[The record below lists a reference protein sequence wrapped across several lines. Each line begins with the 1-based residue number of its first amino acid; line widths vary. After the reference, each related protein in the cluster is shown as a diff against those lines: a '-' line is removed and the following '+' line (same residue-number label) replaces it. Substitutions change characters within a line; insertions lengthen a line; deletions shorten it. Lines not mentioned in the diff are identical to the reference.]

1 MAINFNTD
9 PYYDDY
15 SESKGFHRI
24 LFKPGV
30 AVQARELNQLQTILQ
45 NQVSRFGNHVFKP
58 GSMVIPGN
66 VKFDKNFNFVK
77 LLSTFNSTDIDVTN
91 YLNREMVG
99 QTSGIRA
106 TVVKTEPATAIDP
119 PTIFVKY
126 LDSGTSRTANA
137 FTVAEDI
144 VTSDTGTLYS
154 ATVASTGKCLGAS
167 ISDGVYYVKDH
178 FVKVFANTI
187 ILDKYLSNSN
197 YSVGLEIVESSVNSE
212 DDETL

>member
-15 SESKGFHRI
+15 SEDKNFHRI

-66 VKFDKNFNFVK
+66 TFFDKNFNYVK
-77 LLSTFNSTDIDVTN
+77 LELTYNGINVEVDQFLD
-91 YLNREMVG
+91 REMIG

-106 TVVKTEPATAIDP
+106 KVIKVEAATTTEP
-119 PTIFVKY
+119 PTLFVKY
-126 LDSGTSRTANA
+126 LDSGTSKTATT
-137 FTVAEDI
+137 FT
-144 VTSDTGTLYS
+144 TS
-154 ATVASTGKCLGAS
+154 
-167 ISDGVYYVKDH
+167 
-178 FVKVFANTI
+178 
-187 ILDKYLSNSN
+187 
-197 YSVGLEIVESSVNSE
+197 
-212 DDETL
+212 